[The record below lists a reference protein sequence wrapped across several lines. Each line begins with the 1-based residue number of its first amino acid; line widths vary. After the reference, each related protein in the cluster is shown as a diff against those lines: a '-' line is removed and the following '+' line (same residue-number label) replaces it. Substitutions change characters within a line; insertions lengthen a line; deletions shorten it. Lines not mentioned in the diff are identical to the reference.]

1 MLCPG
6 RELPCLF
13 HIGLR
18 WSNRRRMTII
28 SENILNCGS
37 QEMTQ
42 LLSDV
47 RLPRFYKVRQKFDKT
62 HFDSETIVS
71 VLKQE
76 FEAISV
82 RGQRIAVTAGS
93 RGVANIGLLLKTI
106 VEILKTRGANPFI
119 VPAMGSHGG
128 ASAEGQKA
136 ILTGYGI
143 TEEAMG
149 CPIYSSME
157 VKKIG
162 KTVDGR
168 EVFIDKMAAEADG
181 IVVVGRIKPHT
192 AFRGPYQSGVMKM
205 MAIGLGKQYGASVC
219 HGEGFQRMA
228 YNVQVFGSAILKHA
242 NILCGVGIIEN
253 AFDETKKIKVMRRED
268 IEFMEPALL
277 KEAEQNMPRILF
289 PSCDVLIV
297 DEIGKNFSGDGM
309 DPNVTGT
316 FATPFAAGGIH
327 AERIGLLDL
336 SPETHGNGMG
346 TGMASV
352 ITERVFKQLDVNMMY
367 INALTCK
374 NLNGSRIPC
383 VMTSDREAIQFC
395 LKSCI
400 QADLLY
406 PKIIRIFNSQ
416 FVEYMWISE
425 ALAERLP
432 EGVEILSGPEE
443 LSFDSEGNLTDRF
456 PRQRGQ
462 RVL

>member
-1 MLCPG
+1 
-6 RELPCLF
+6 
-13 HIGLR
+13 
-18 WSNRRRMTII
+18 
-28 SENILNCGS
+28 
-37 QEMTQ
+37 MTQ

-47 RLPRFYKVRQKFDKT
+47 RLPKFYKVRQKFDKT
-62 HFDSETIVS
+62 HMDSETIVS
-71 VLKQE
+71 VLR
-76 FEAISV
+76 
-82 RGQRIAVTAGS
+82 RGLGEYSFPQGKRIAVTAGS
-93 RGVANIGLLLKTI
+93 RGVANIGLILKTI
-106 VEILKTRGANPFI
+106 VGFLKDSGAEPFI

-136 ILTGYGI
+136 LLAGYGI
-143 TEEAMG
+143 TEESME

-162 KTVDGR
+162 RLADGR
-168 EVFIDKMAAEADG
+168 EVFIDKTAAEADG
-181 IVVVGRIKPHT
+181 IIVVGRIKPHT
-192 AFRGPYQSGVMKM
+192 AFRGPYQSGLMKM

-219 HGEGFQRMA
+219 HAEGFQRMA
-228 YNVQVFGSAILKHA
+228 YNVQAFGSAILKYA

-253 AFDETKKIKVMRRED
+253 AFDETKKIMVMRRED
-268 IEFMEPALL
+268 IESMEPELL
-277 KEAEQNMPRILF
+277 KEAEQSMPRILF

-316 FATPFAAGGIH
+316 FATPFATGGIH
-327 AERIGLLDL
+327 AERICLLDL

-352 ITERVFKQLDVNMMY
+352 ITARIFKQLDVNMMY
-367 INALTCK
+367 INGLTCK

-383 VMTSDREAIQFC
+383 VMTNDKEAIQFC
-395 LKSCI
+395 LKTCI
-400 QADLLY
+400 QADALY

-425 ALAERLP
+425 ALAEDAP
-432 EGVEILSGPEE
+432 ENVEILSGPEA

-462 RVL
+462 RII

>member
-1 MLCPG
+1 
-6 RELPCLF
+6 
-13 HIGLR
+13 
-18 WSNRRRMTII
+18 
-28 SENILNCGS
+28 
-37 QEMTQ
+37 MTQ

-47 RLPRFYKVRQKFDKT
+47 RLPQFYKVRQKFDNT
-62 HFDSETIVS
+62 HMDGETIVS

-76 FEAISV
+76 FENVIFSGTDVFV
-82 RGQRIAVTAGS
+82 RGQRIAITAGS
-93 RGVANIGLLLKTI
+93 RGVANIALILKTI
-106 VEILKTRGANPFI
+106 VGILKAKGAQPFI

-128 ASAEGQKA
+128 ASAEGQKELLA
-136 ILTGYGI
+136 DYGI
-143 TEEAMG
+143 TEESMG

-162 KTVDGR
+162 RTADGR
-168 EVFIDKMAAEADG
+168 EVFIDKTAAEADG
-181 IVVVGRIKPHT
+181 IIVVGRIKPHT
-192 AFRGPYQSGVMKM
+192 AFRGPYQSGLMKM

-219 HGEGFQRMA
+219 HAEGFQRMG
-228 YNVQVFGSAILKHA
+228 YNVQAFGSAILKYA

-253 AFDETKKIKVMRRED
+253 AFDETKKIRVMRRED
-268 IEFMEPALL
+268 IEAMEPELL
-277 KEAEQNMPRILF
+277 KEAEQSMPRILF

-309 DPNVTGT
+309 DPNVTGS
-316 FATPFAAGGIH
+316 FATPFATGGLH
-327 AERIGLLDL
+327 AERICLLDL

-352 ITERVFKQLDVNMMY
+352 ITTRIFKQLDVNMMY
-367 INALTCK
+367 INGLTCK

-383 VMTSDREAIQFC
+383 VMTNDKEAIQFC
-395 LKSCI
+395 LKTCI
-400 QADLLY
+400 QADMLY

-425 ALAERLP
+425 ALAEELP
-432 EGVEILSGPEE
+432 ENVEILSGPEE

-462 RVL
+462 RII